1 MTAQVTGKGERVPQ
15 TLGSSETQLTLK
27 TLGIQPRV

>member
-1 MTAQVTGKGERVPQ
+1 MSAQVAGEDERVPQ

-27 TLGIQPRV
+27 TLGMQTPV